1 MVSINLTENDG
12 GSHCCMGEQDMMAV
26 DGDEDRAVDEEE
38 EEDAPCSAVA
48 AVMAHVLSWASLE
61 QRLPMLQLGQ
71 MQQQSQAPLIPP
83 LSDFLAKAWR
93 ASSKRH
99 HCELE
104 PPPMDELAALM
115 VRPSTIGC
123 ACGGIV

>member
-1 MVSINLTENDG
+1 MD
-12 GSHCCMGEQDMMAV
+12 EQDVMAV
-26 DGDEDRAVDEEE
+26 DGDEDMDVDQEEKE
-38 EEDAPCSAVA
+38 EAPCSAVA

-61 QRLPMLQLGQ
+61 QRLPMVQLSQ
-71 MQQQSQAPLIPP
+71 LQQQSQAPLIPP

-104 PPPMDELAALM
+104 APPMDELAALM
-115 VRPSTIGC
+115 VRLFTIGC